1 LCEQKDNM
9 PETPKIGS
17 YTRSLTPLVLLFS
30 LILLLSVTV
39 PVQARPWPFFD
50 RYARTF
56 LQDDGRVIDR
66 DAGGRTTSEGEAYAL
81 FFSLV
86 EENSA
91 RFGTILKWTEENLAK
106 GDLFHHLPAWLWG
119 RRPDGT
125 WGVLDAHSA
134 SDADCWLAYDLLE
147 AGRLWHR
154 PDLRLKGMV
163 LLKRIAP
170 EETASFSGNRSVLL
184 PGPSGFIMPDGSF
197 RLNPSYTPS
206 PLLRRFSSVDPDG
219 PWRRIRETGDRLFPL
234 IAPRGFVPDWFL
246 LRPDGSVSWDPVK
259 GPVGSFD
266 AIRVYL
272 WEGLQSSAGM
282 CRKHGTGFRGTGGI
296 VRYLETHRVPPAIVN
311 TFLGTGAGE
320 GSPGF
325 SAALLPYLQARGE
338 RRAYRIQ
345 QSRVEAAFR
354 NGLLGSA
361 HRYYDQNL
369 ALFGLGFMEGRF
381 SFSRSGKLVGGKGV
395 LNTCG
400 ARISRSVGSGGSA
413 LPGLLGPVQGFAFFK
428 EPSPDV
434 LVGPENPDLRKSAR
448 EGLSPGQE

>member
-1 LCEQKDNM
+1 MLERDRISLCEQKDIM
-9 PETPKIGS
+9 PKTPKIGS
-17 YTRSLTPLVLLFS
+17 YTLSLTPPVLLFS
-30 LILLLSVTV
+30 LILLLSVSV

-86 EENSA
+86 EGNST

-125 WGVLDAHSA
+125 WGVLDGHSA
-134 SDADCWLAYDLLE
+134 SDADCWLAYDFLE

-154 PDLRLKGMV
+154 RDLRLKGMV
-163 LLKRIAP
+163 LLKRIALG
-170 EETASFSGNRSVLL
+170 EVATRSRERTVLL
-184 PGPSGFIMPDGSF
+184 PGPFGFVMTDGSV

-206 PLLRRFSSVDPDG
+206 ALLRRFSTVDPDG
-219 PWRRIRETGDRLFPL
+219 PWRRIRKTGDRLFPL

-246 LRPDGSVSWDPVK
+246 LHPDGSVSWDPVK

-272 WEGLQSSAGM
+272 WKGLEDSGEECGKQGAGAE
-282 CRKHGTGFRGTGGI
+282 KTGGI
-296 VRYLETHRVPPAIVN
+296 ARYLASHRVPPAVVN
-311 TFLGTGAGE
+311 TYLGTGAGE

-325 SAALLPYLQARGE
+325 SAALLPYLLARGDVRE
-338 RRAYRIQ
+338 YRIQ
-345 QSRVEAAFR
+345 RSRVAAFFK
-354 NGLLGSA
+354 NGLLGSPP
-361 HRYYDQNL
+361 RYYDQNL
-369 ALFGLGFMEGRF
+369 ALFGLGFVEGRF
-381 SFSRSGKLVGGKGV
+381 SFSRSGNLVPGKGAP
-395 LNTCG
+395 NPCAT
-400 ARISRSVGSGGSA
+400 RISRTGTSGRR
-413 LPGLLGPVQGFAFFK
+413 GL
-428 EPSPDV
+428 
-434 LVGPENPDLRKSAR
+434 
-448 EGLSPGQE
+448 